1 MSALD
6 RFLAGVLLLL
16 ATLCVGGI
24 VHIVSIL
31 ALPRLVEPDPFT
43 RLSALAT
50 PAKMQLLPR
59 PAPGTQLAPFSD
71 PAVARGAC
79 LFDLSTA
86 PLRLVG
92 TIDSDRLLTLSFR
105 TRDGHVFF
113 AMTDHAAVR
122 GALNVLVV
130 SPAQLEELEASSSE
144 DDEPSQELRLV
155 APEPRGIILVDS
167 LAALPGEWA
176 RAEDRVMRIKCAA
189 EPKPEE

>member
-1 MSALD
+1 MSVLD

-16 ATLCVGGI
+16 ATACVAGI
-24 VHIVSIL
+24 VHIVSIF

-59 PAPGTQLAPFSD
+59 PAPGAQLVPFAD

-86 PLRLVG
+86 SLRLVG

-113 AMTDHAAVR
+113 SMTDHAAVR
-122 GALNVLVV
+122 GELNILVV

-155 APEPRGIILVDS
+155 APALQGIILVDA
-167 LAALPGEWA
+167 LAALPGEWT
-176 RAEDRVMRIKCAA
+176 RAEDRVMRLRCAA
-189 EPKPEE
+189 ETKSEE